1 MTHRILIPFELPD
14 ADPISPVLVDD
25 LSGMEIV
32 ALGHFKL
39 PEQTPSEMA
48 RSQFG
53 EKAQAELDDLVAPFR
68 EAGNTVTTRLVFG
81 QDRSQT
87 IDRITVEE
95 ECDAE
100 LDPAPTD
107 HIERILVPIVDK
119 ENLDRMAHFIAVL
132 YEEVTNEVTLF
143 HVVEH
148 GSGEDVETA
157 EAMLGEA
164 REDLI
169 ERGWD
174 SDMVDVSCV
183 SAEGH
188 DEPILQMAGDYD
200 AVVMEE
206 GHPEDLRRRI
216 FGTLPD
222 RIAGRTGDPVI
233 VVRRYEGPSN
243 SEDTS

>member
-1 MTHRILIPFELPD
+1 MGHRILVPFELPD
-14 ADPISPVLVDD
+14 ADPLSPVLVED
-25 LSGMEIV
+25 LAGMEIV
-32 ALGHFKL
+32 ALGHFNL
-39 PEQTPSEMA
+39 PEQTPSEVA
-48 RSQFG
+48 RDQFG
-53 EKAQAELDDLVAPFR
+53 EEAQAELEDLVAPFR
-68 EAGNTVTTRLVFG
+68 EVGAEVTTRLVFG
-81 QDRSQT
+81 KDRSQT

-119 ENLDRMAHFIAVL
+119 ENLDRMADFIAVL

-143 HVVEH
+143 HVVED

-157 EAMLGEA
+157 EEMLNGA

-169 ERGWD
+169 GRGWD
-174 SDMVDVSCV
+174 PEMVNVSCV

-188 DEPILQMAGDYD
+188 DEPILQMSEEYD

-206 GHPEDLRRRI
+206 GHPEDLHRRI

-222 RIAGRTGDPVI
+222 RIASRTGDPVI
-233 VVRRYEGPSN
+233 VVRRN
-243 SEDTS
+243 V